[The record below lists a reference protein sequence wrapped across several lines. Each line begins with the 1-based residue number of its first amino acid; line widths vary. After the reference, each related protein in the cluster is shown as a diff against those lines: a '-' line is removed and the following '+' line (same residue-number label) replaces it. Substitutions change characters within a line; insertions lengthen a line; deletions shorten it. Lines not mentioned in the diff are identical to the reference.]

1 MGRAAGRRET
11 EKGCSSPSAGE
22 HRDNEEHEDKV
33 WGKLTLIIESVD
45 EICLRGA
52 VSDEQI
58 AVAVFTLTSMPST
71 GISVTISHIRQK
83 PKRRPPNILPVV

>member
-33 WGKLTLIIESVD
+33 WGKLTLIVESVD

-58 AVAVFTLTSMPST
+58 AVAVFSLTSMPST